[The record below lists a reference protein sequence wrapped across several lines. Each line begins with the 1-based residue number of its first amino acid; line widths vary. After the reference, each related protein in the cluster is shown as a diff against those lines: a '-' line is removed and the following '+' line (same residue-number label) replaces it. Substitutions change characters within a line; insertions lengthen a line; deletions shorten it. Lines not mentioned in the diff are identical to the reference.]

1 LKIEARLGKTK
12 TGGKRMPAIKELD
25 EMLSKQFWGFMGER
39 IRNTSQTKKV
49 LYHYTS
55 LDIFMGMIENNNL
68 RMSKGNFLNDSS
80 ELIYIEKIANDTI
93 KKLEGRIIEKY
104 GNNGTEAL
112 LRKKFIK
119 QLKVAIS
126 KFIHDI
132 NIDDFEVYVLSL
144 TQNQDSLTLWY
155 HYSKGDGYNIGF
167 STEAL
172 IQKMNTV
179 EKQEFNLV
187 YGKVIYDRDQQENM
201 LMESLMHSFD
211 CIFRFKD
218 RVLFEE
224 MAENLLRHFFS
235 VIMSFSIFFK
245 HESFRNEEE
254 YRIALTRRRDRK
266 HETEVLFRARNGI
279 IIPYIP
285 IHFDE
290 KLPVRHVT
298 IGPKNNI
305 AIAKNG
311 VEYFL
316 RNKGYNL
323 EEITVSKSL
332 ATLRY

>member
-1 LKIEARLGKTK
+1 
-12 TGGKRMPAIKELD
+12 MPVIKEIN
-25 EMLSKQFWGFMGER
+25 EMLSKQFWEFMGEI
-39 IRNTSQTKKV
+39 IRNTNQTKKV

-55 LDIFMGMIENNNL
+55 LDRFMGMIESNNL
-68 RMSKGNFLNDSS
+68 WMSKGNFLNDSS
-80 ELIYIEKIANDTI
+80 ELIYIEKVANDTI
-93 KKLEGRIIEKY
+93 NKLENRIIEKY
-104 GNNGTEAL
+104 GNSGTDAII
-112 LRKKFIK
+112 RNDFIK
-119 QLKVAIS
+119 QLKVAIG

-132 NIDDFEVYVLSL
+132 TIDDFEVYVLSL

-172 IQKMNTV
+172 IDRMNEV
-179 EKQEFNLV
+179 KKRIEHEFNIF
-187 YGKVIYDRDQQENM
+187 YGKVFYDKDQQEKM
-201 LMESLMHSFD
+201 LMEALIRSFD
-211 CIFRFKD
+211 CVYQFKD
-218 RVLFEE
+218 RFSFEE
-224 MAENLLRHFFS
+224 MAENLYHHFFL
-235 VIMSFSIFFK
+235 VITSFSIFFK

-266 HETEVLFRARNGI
+266 QETEVLFRARNGI
-279 IIPYIP
+279 VIPYIQ
-285 IHFDE
+285 IHFVE

-311 VEYFL
+311 VEYYL

-323 EEITVSKSL
+323 DEITVSKSV